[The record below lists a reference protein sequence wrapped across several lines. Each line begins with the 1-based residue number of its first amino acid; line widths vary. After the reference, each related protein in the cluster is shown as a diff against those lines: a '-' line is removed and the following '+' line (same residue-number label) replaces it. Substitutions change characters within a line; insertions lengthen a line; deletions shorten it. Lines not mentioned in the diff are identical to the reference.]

1 MGHRPKSLLE
11 LGGVPLIR
19 RQLIALSGAGMDEVV
34 VVLGHYAAL
43 VEEAVKEFPVTLVRN
58 PDPDAGQISSLRL
71 GLQALSPKLD
81 AALVALA
88 AEAPNIQFV
97 GWTSDAELADWVGR
111 ARATLYVPVDE
122 DFGMSPVESMAAG
135 KPGIGVAEGGL
146 LETVLDGQ
154 TGVLL
159 SPALGVAA
167 LCAAV
172 ESMTAERARE
182 MRAACEAR
190 AQVFRSEVFEAR
202 IRALLA

>member
-1 MGHRPKSLLE
+1 
-11 LGGVPLIR
+11 
-19 RQLIALSGAGMDEVV
+19 
-34 VVLGHYAAL
+34 
-43 VEEAVKEFPVTLVRN
+43 
-58 PDPDAGQISSLRL
+58 
-71 GLQALSPKLD
+71 
-81 AALVALA
+81 
-88 AEAPNIQFV
+88 
-97 GWTSDAELADWVGR
+97 
-111 ARATLYVPVDE
+111 
-122 DFGMSPVESMAAG
+122 
-135 KPGIGVAEGGL
+135 L

-202 IRALLA
+202 IRALVA